1 MHEVE
6 PFLEGSEYQT
16 DVWAATDR
24 VLDEMDKLRK
34 KKAVLVARFLKLLER
49 CARTGFD
56 QLPTNVIRH
65 EGNGV
70 YAIGDRQGP
79 LLRASGFYE
88 ERQKKQTFILMDFY
102 EKHGQK
108 LRGNERDR
116 IAKVAQIRDDDD
128 WVRTSE

>member
-16 DVWAATDR
+16 DVWAASDR

-34 KKAVLVARFLKLLER
+34 KKAVLVARFVKLIER

-79 LLRASGFYE
+79 LLRASGFYD

-108 LRGNERDR
+108 MRRTEKER
-116 IAKVAQIRDDDD
+116 ISQVAQVRDNREWIR
-128 WVRTSE
+128 VSR